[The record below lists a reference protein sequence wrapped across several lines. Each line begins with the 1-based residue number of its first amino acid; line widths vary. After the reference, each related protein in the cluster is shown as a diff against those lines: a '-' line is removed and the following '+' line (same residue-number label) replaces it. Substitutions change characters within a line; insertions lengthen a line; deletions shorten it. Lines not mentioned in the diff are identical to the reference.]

1 MISMKRAA
9 LAAAVALSV
18 PMTIPAMVQA
28 ATPRDQLMIGLTM
41 SNILT
46 LDPAAISGREA
57 TGVIANLYDTLVELD
72 ADKVKVNPGLATSW
86 AIADDGSV
94 TFTLR
99 DGVKFTSGNS
109 VTAEDV
115 IWSIKRNISLG
126 MVGAG
131 VWSSFGY
138 KAGNIDSVLS
148 ADGNKITIK
157 PAQPTDPN
165 LTLAIFGKPDASAV
179 IDMKTAMEH
188 ETNGDKAATWLK
200 INAAGSGAFS
210 LTRWSSNEMLILTR
224 HDEYWG
230 QKPEMK
236 RVIYRHMAESQTKR
250 LMLEKGDVD
259 VAIGLSVPDIAALSK
274 NKDVEV
280 QSTPSSG
287 FYFLAMSMKDERFK
301 NADVRLAIRSLIDY
315 EGINKA
321 IMPNY
326 GTKRLRPVAEGV
338 IGALPDPDYKVDV
351 AKAKELLVKAGYAD
365 GFTVKLLTLNEPPFA
380 DIATVIQAM
389 LAQANIKAEIVQG
402 AGDQIYGPMRER
414 KFEMIVGRGGG
425 GQEPHPHS
433 NLRALVINP
442 NNADDAKL
450 SGIIGWRTSFVDQQ
464 LNDMSG
470 QALVERDKDKQKA
483 LYEDIQKRY
492 EEVVPA
498 LQPISAVVDSVVYR
512 ADVEGYQNHYGWTVR
527 LRSISKNR

>member
-1 MISMKRAA
+1 MKHVA
-9 LAAAVALSV
+9 LAAALTLSAPIVAL
-18 PMTIPAMVQA
+18 AD
-28 ATPRDQLMIGLTM
+28 TPPDQLVVGLSM
-41 SNILT
+41 NNILT

-72 ADKVKVNPGLATSW
+72 PVDKTKVNPGLASAWT
-86 AIADDGSV
+86 IADDGAV

-99 DGVKFTSGNS
+99 EGAKFTSGNP

-115 IWSIKRNISLG
+115 VWSIKRNISLG
-126 MVGAG
+126 LVGAG

-138 KAGNIDSVLS
+138 KANNIDQFLS
-148 ADGNKITIK
+148 ADGDQITIR
-157 PAQPTDPN
+157 PAQPTDPQ

-179 IDMKTAMEH
+179 IDKKTALSH
-188 ETNGDKAATWLK
+188 ETNGDQAAAWLK

-224 HDEYWG
+224 SDDYWG
-230 QKPEMK
+230 EKPQMK
-236 RVIYRHMAESQTKR
+236 RVIYRHMPESQTKR
-250 LMLEKGDVD
+250 LMLEKGDID

-274 NKDVEV
+274 NPEVEV
-280 QSTPSSG
+280 QRTPSSG
-287 FYFLAMSMKDERFK
+287 FYFLAVSMKDERFK
-301 NADVRLAIRSLIDY
+301 NPDVRLAIRYLIDY
-315 EGINKA
+315 EGINKV

-338 IGALPDPDYKVDV
+338 IGSLPDPDYKVDV
-351 AKAKELLVKAGYAD
+351 AKAKELLARAGYPN
-365 GFTVKLLTLNEPPFA
+365 GFSVRLLTLNEPPFA
-380 DIATVIQAM
+380 DAATAIQAT
-389 LAQANIKAEIVQG
+389 LAQAGIKAEIVQG

-450 SGIIGWRTSFVDQQ
+450 SGIIGWRTSFYDEQ
-464 LNDMSG
+464 LNDMSAK
-470 QALVERDKDKQKA
+470 ALVERDHDKQKA
-483 LYEDIQKRY
+483 MYEDIQTRY
-492 EEVVPA
+492 EELVPA
-498 LQPISAVVDSVVYR
+498 LQPISAVIDSVVYR
-512 ADVEGYQNHYGWTVR
+512 ADVRGYQNHYGWTVR
-527 LRSISKNR
+527 LRSVSKQR